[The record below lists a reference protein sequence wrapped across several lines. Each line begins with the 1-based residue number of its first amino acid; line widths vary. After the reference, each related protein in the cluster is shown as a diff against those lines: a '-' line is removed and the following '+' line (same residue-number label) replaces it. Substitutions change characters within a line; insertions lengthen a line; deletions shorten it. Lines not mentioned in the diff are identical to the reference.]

1 MSQRDQIMALAGM
14 FQAAELVR
22 QIAREGRAERQA
34 FENSIRSILTLDAP
48 STEAVYG
55 GLCHVRLGLEILS
68 TLYEREH
75 KPRDL
80 ELTQYVLGIA
90 HLEKK
95 LRKQPRLLESIRS
108 GIERVQSQTQSLDLL
123 HEDVIANL
131 ASIYSDTISTLQPRI
146 VVSGEQGYLNDSGN
160 ADKVRALLLALM
172 RSAVLWQQKG
182 GGRWQL
188 LFSRAKIMRAA
199 ESLLREC

>member
-1 MSQRDQIMALAGM
+1 MSQRDQIIALAGM

-22 QIAREGRAERQA
+22 QIAREGRAERRA
-34 FENSIRSILTLDAP
+34 FEDSIRSILTLDAP

-55 GLCHVRLGLEILS
+55 GLCKVRVGLEILS
-68 TLYEREH
+68 TLYDREH

-80 ELTQYVLGIA
+80 ELTQYVLGIV

-95 LRKQPRLLESIRS
+95 LHKQPRLLEIIRN
-108 GIERVQSQTQSLDLL
+108 GIERVQAQAQNFDLL
-123 HEDVIANL
+123 HENVIANL
-131 ASIYSDTISTLQPRI
+131 ASVYTDTISTLQPRI
-146 VVSGEQGYLNDSGN
+146 VVSGEQGYLNDSSN

-172 RSAVLWQQKG
+172 RSAVLWRQKG

-199 ESLLREC
+199 ENLLRQC